1 MEMRLRNAFP
11 TILGATG
18 LLLAAG
24 AVATG
29 FDSLENDGKWTAR
42 IEVDG
47 KVVRQAQVV
56 ISQFGGEWR
65 DVGTPRAGEPCRS
78 AKRFPITVQSSG
90 KGELEFTVWAAHIQP
105 KCPDVNIKG
114 KVSEDGRTMVGL
126 TEDGRPIRM
135 SRR

>member
-1 MEMRLRNAFP
+1 MEMRLRSGVL
-11 TILGATG
+11 TVLGLPG

-24 AVATG
+24 AIATG

-42 IEVDG
+42 IEGDG

-65 DVGTPRAGEPCRS
+65 EVGAARAGEPCRS
-78 AKRFPITVQSSG
+78 AKPFPITVQSSG
-90 KGELEFTVWAAHIQP
+90 KGELEFTVWAAHIHP
-105 KCPDVNIKG
+105 RCPDVNIKG